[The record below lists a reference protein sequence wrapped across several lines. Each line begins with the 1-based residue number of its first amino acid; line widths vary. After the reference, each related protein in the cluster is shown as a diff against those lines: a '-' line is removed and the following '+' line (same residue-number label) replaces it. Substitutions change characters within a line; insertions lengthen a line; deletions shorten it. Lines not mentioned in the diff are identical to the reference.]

1 MLALGLG
8 VVLLRRGV
16 HRVQGAPGIEAVLI
30 KKAGDALTN
39 EDLAR
44 LVQAHISSTVM
55 LRLIDGRPH
64 RFRID
69 SDSLVRLKKD
79 GVSDEVILA
88 VVAVTVGKADN
99 PSTAPAGSD
108 GSVVA
113 SQASVH

>member
-1 MLALGLG
+1 MLSLALG

-16 HRVQGAPGIEAVLI
+16 NRMKGAPEIEAVLI
-30 KKAGDALTN
+30 KKTGDALTN

-64 RFRID
+64 HFRID

-99 PSTAPAGSD
+99 LSTARD